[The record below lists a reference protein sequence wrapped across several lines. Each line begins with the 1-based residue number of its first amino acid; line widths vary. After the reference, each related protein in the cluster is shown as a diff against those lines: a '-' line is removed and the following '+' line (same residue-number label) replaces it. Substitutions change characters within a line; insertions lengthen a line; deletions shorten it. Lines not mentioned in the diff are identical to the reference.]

1 MIRRE
6 FIAVA
11 CWIAVPPQSIAAVRA
26 ARIAILTGTGPGDP
40 EHQRR
45 VQAFEKR
52 LEELGWTGPRLEWIV
67 QRAAMGN
74 PDLLR
79 VYAEEVVTL
88 RPDVIL
94 VQSTPALAALRNLTR
109 SIPTVFVQV
118 SDPVRSGF
126 AESLARPGGNLTGFS
141 NFERSLG
148 GKWMEILK
156 QIAPNVH
163 RALVLFDSAL
173 IDHQAFLRAA
183 EEAALQVG
191 VQITPADV
199 RNADDIQAAIHAFG
213 GGAGGGMIVLP
224 HNLTTTHRH
233 VIIERAAGLRLPTI
247 YPFPFFAEHGGLVS
261 YGVDVADLFRQAA
274 EYVDRILQG
283 QDAGTLPVQQPTRF
297 EFVIN
302 LRTAR
307 ALGLEVPVGL
317 AAQAN
322 HVIE

>member
-1 MIRRE
+1 MIRRQ
-6 FIAVA
+6 FIALA
-11 CWIAVPPQSIAAVRA
+11 CCIAAAPGVIA
-26 ARIAILTGTGPGDP
+26 AALNARIAILTGTSPGDP

-45 VQAFEKR
+45 VRAFEKR
-52 LEELGWTGPRLEWIV
+52 LEELGWTGPRLEWIE

-79 VYAEEVVTL
+79 AYAEEVVAL
-88 RPDVIL
+88 RPNVIL
-94 VQSTPALAALRNLTR
+94 VQSTPALAALRNVTR

-148 GKWMEILK
+148 GKWMELLK
-156 QIAPNVH
+156 QIAPNVQ
-163 RALVLFDSAL
+163 RALVLFDGAL
-173 IDHQAFLRAA
+173 IDHVAFLQSA
-183 EEAALQVG
+183 EEAAVQG
-191 VQITPADV
+191 AIQITPADV
-199 RNADDIQAAIHAFG
+199 KDASDIHAAMRSFG
-213 GGAGGGMIVLP
+213 TDASGGMVVLP
-224 HNLTTTHRH
+224 HNLTTTHRQL
-233 VIIERAAGLRLPTI
+233 IIREAANLRMPAI
-247 YPFPFFAEHGGLVS
+247 YPFRFFAEQGGLVS
-261 YGVDVADLFRQAA
+261 YGVDVADLFRRAA

-283 QDAGTLPVQQPTRF
+283 QDAGMLPVQQPTRF

-322 HVIE
+322 HVVE

>member
-6 FIAVA
+6 FITLA
-11 CWIAVPPQSIAAVRA
+11 CCIATVPRAIAA
-26 ARIAILTGTGPGDP
+26 ARTARVAILTGTGPGDP

-52 LEELGWTGPRLEWIV
+52 LEELGWTGPRLEWIE

-79 VYAEEVVTL
+79 AYAAEIVAL
-88 RPDVIL
+88 RPNVIL
-94 VQSTPALAALRNLTR
+94 VQSTPALAALRNVTR

-148 GKWMEILK
+148 GKWLELLM
-156 QIAPNVH
+156 QIGPKLR
-163 RALVLFDSAL
+163 RALVLMDAAL
-173 IDHQAFLRAA
+173 VDHSAFLQAA
-183 EEAALQVG
+183 QEAAIKGG
-191 VQITPADV
+191 VEITPANV
-199 RNADDIQAAIHAFG
+199 GSVADIQRAMGTFANDG
-213 GGAGGGMIVLP
+213 GGGMIVLP
-224 HNLTTTHRH
+224 HNLTTTHRQL
-233 VIIERAAGLRLPTI
+233 ILEEAANRRIPAV
-247 YPFPFFAEHGGLVS
+247 YPFRFFAEEGGLVS
-261 YGVDVADLFRQAA
+261 YGLDVADLFRRAA

-302 LRTAR
+302 LKTAQV
-307 ALGLEVPVGL
+307 LGLEVPASL
-317 AAQAN
+317 SAQADA
-322 HVIE
+322 VIE